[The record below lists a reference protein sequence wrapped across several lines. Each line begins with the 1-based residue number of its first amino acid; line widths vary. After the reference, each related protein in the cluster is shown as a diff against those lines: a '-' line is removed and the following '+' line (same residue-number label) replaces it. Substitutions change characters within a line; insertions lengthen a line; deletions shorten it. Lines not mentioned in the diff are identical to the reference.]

1 MSAFDALMEQAR
13 SGSVIITPDWMQGR
27 AAFGGLTGA
36 VVHQAMCQKLVD
48 ERPLRSLSV
57 SFIGPAAADTPVSV
71 GAEVLRQ
78 GKAVTQVES
87 RLHQSGEVVV
97 AALASFGS
105 SRESTVTV
113 APKPAPEA
121 KDPDS
126 SKPMPE
132 IEGVTPEFLR
142 HFDLRF
148 CMGGFP
154 FTGSSER
161 TMGGWMRFREPPR
174 SISESHLVALVDTWP
189 PAILPQLSQPAPA
202 STLNWT
208 MELVDPLPAV
218 APDDW
223 LLYRAT
229 VDQAQGGYGL
239 AQAGIWTRKGELVAL
254 SRQTVTVFA

>member
-13 SGSVIITPDWMQGR
+13 SGSVTITPDWMQGR

-36 VVHQAMCQKLVD
+36 IVHQAMSQKLVD

-57 SFIGPAAADTPVSV
+57 SFIGPAAADTPISVSS
-71 GAEVLRQ
+71 EVLRQ

-87 RLHQSGEVVV
+87 RLHQGSDTVV

-105 SRESTVTV
+105 SRESAVTV
-113 APKPAPEA
+113 PAEPAPEA
-121 KDPDS
+121 ADPES
-126 SKPMPE
+126 SKPMPQ
-132 IEGVTPEFLR
+132 IDGVTPEFLR

-148 CMGGFP
+148 CIGGFP
-154 FTGSSER
+154 FTGSSDR
-161 TMGGWMRFREPPR
+161 VMGGWMRFREPPQA
-174 SISESHLVALVDTWP
+174 ITESHLVALIDTWP
-189 PAILPQLSQPAPA
+189 PAILPHLSQPAPA

-208 MELVDPLPAV
+208 MELVDPLPTV

-239 AQAGIWTRKGELVAL
+239 AQAGIWTRSGELVAL

>member
-1 MSAFDALMEQAR
+1 MNAFDALMEQAR
-13 SGSVIITPDWMQGR
+13 SGSVTITPDWMQGR

-36 VVHQAMCQKLVD
+36 IVHQAMSQKLVD
-48 ERPLRSLSV
+48 ERPVRSLSV
-57 SFIGPAAADTPVSV
+57 SFVGPAAADTPLTV

-87 RLHQSGEVVV
+87 RLHQSGNTVV
-97 AALASFGS
+97 AALASFGA
-105 SRESTVTV
+105 SRESMVTC
-113 APKPAPEA
+113 APEPAPEA
-121 KDPDS
+121 KDPES
-126 SKPMPE
+126 SKPMPQV
-132 IEGVTPEFLR
+132 EGVTPEFLR

-148 CMGGFP
+148 CIGGFP
-154 FTGSSER
+154 FSGSSDR
-161 TMGGWMRFREPPR
+161 TMGGWMRFREPPAR
-174 SISESHLVALVDTWP
+174 ITESHLVALVDAWP

-208 MELVDPLPAV
+208 MELVDPLPSI

-223 LLYRAT
+223 LLYRAR

-239 AQAGIWTRKGELVAL
+239 AQAGIWTRTGELVGL